1 MYEIYVVKDGDTL
14 DSIAKEYGVMSL
26 ELKRING
33 IINDSLIIPGTQI
46 IVPVEKK
53 KPYQYYT
60 AKKGDTMKQIAMD
73 NDVDYSLLLQLNGL
87 DDGDYIYP
95 NQTIII
101 PKKGISL
108 YMTKNDDT
116 LEFVLNK
123 LNISI
128 EELLGENENI
138 FLLPEQILT
147 FREK

>member
-1 MYEIYVVKDGDTL
+1 
-14 DSIAKEYGVMSL
+14 
-26 ELKRING
+26 
-33 IINDSLIIPGTQI
+33 
-46 IVPVEKK
+46 
-53 KPYQYYT
+53 
-60 AKKGDTMKQIAMD
+60 MKQIAMD

>member
-1 MYEIYVVKDGDTL
+1 
-14 DSIAKEYGVMSL
+14 
-26 ELKRING
+26 
-33 IINDSLIIPGTQI
+33 
-46 IVPVEKK
+46 
-53 KPYQYYT
+53 
-60 AKKGDTMKQIAMD
+60 MKQIAMD

-116 LEFVLNK
+116 LEFILNK

-128 EELLGENENI
+128 EELLRENENI